1 MTLVNSFLTGPCHTL
16 GRCLPQNHLISSVM
30 IRSHVFCGSFFAV
43 TLSIGALLSG
53 CNAAPSRGGV
63 SEGANSKTATAPAHF
78 SRTALDDYIARA
90 EPAFSWRE
98 TGRKGAIT
106 TLELTSQQWHDTT
119 WKHRV
124 DIIEPAE
131 NEFPGRALLMIS
143 YGAGTDGERFFGQL
157 AANAMKATLV
167 YLWDVPNQP
176 IFEKREDD
184 LIAHTFVQYLQS
196 EPSDA
201 TWPLL
206 LPMTKSVTQAV
217 RAVGEWSQQEEKK
230 NPQTK
235 PLTEWVFSGASKR
248 GWTTWL
254 AAAALNTQNLA
265 PAANADQTAKSAQTA
280 KNQQTAPTAALQPRV
295 AGIIPI
301 VYDNLDLAAQMPH
314 QLATWG
320 RYSAQIDDYTK
331 RGLPDLTG
339 TARGRDLINIV
350 DPFVYR
356 ARFTMPILAISG
368 ANDPYWPLDAFN
380 LYREALPGRT
390 NVYIAPNAG
399 HALGGQEARVAGISV
414 AWFRALAKGQTP
426 PQISAALQDEQGKA
440 IAIKPG
446 EVANAAQ
453 NTQWQLQVLANPEMK
468 VQSARVW
475 VATSATRDFRQA
487 KWQSIKLAPATNAEQ
502 KDEVKSQYTLSLSQF
517 NAAIKAQKYGAAFGE
532 ITIQSADAE
541 ANSQALGLN
550 LPFDLSSP
558 VIIWQNP
565 R

>member
-1 MTLVNSFLTGPCHTL
+1 
-16 GRCLPQNHLISSVM
+16 M
-30 IRSHVFCGSFFAV
+30 IRSHPFAC
-43 TLSIGALLSG
+43 TLFAAAALSIGASLSG
-53 CNAAPSRGGV
+53 CDAAPSRGGV
-63 SEGANSKTATAPAHF
+63 GEGASSKLAASASTLLP
-78 SRTALDDYIARA
+78 RTALDDYIARP

-124 DIIEPAE
+124 DIIEPQE

-143 YGAGTDGERFFGQL
+143 YGGGTDGERFFGQL
-157 AANAMKATLV
+157 AANALKAPVV
-167 YLWDVPNQP
+167 YLWNVPNQP
-176 IFEKREDD
+176 IFDKREDD
-184 LIAHTFVQYLQS
+184 LIAHTFAEYLKS

-217 RAVGEWSQQEEKK
+217 RAVGEWSQNQQKK
-230 NPQTK
+230 NPENQ
-235 PLTEWVFSGASKR
+235 PLEQWVFSGASKR

-254 AAAALNTQNLA
+254 AAAALNTQNVA
-265 PAANADQTAKSAQTA
+265 PAENQTPVDANALK
-280 KNQQTAPTAALQPRV
+280 PRV
-295 AGIIPI
+295 MGIIPI

-314 QLATWG
+314 QLAAWG

-339 TARGRDLINIV
+339 TERGRGLINIV
-350 DPFVYR
+350 DPYVYR
-356 ARFTMPILAISG
+356 ARFAMPILAISG

-380 LYREALPGRT
+380 LYRDALPGQT
-390 NVYIAPNAG
+390 NLYIAPNAG
-399 HALGGQEARVAGISV
+399 HALGGQETHVAGISV

-426 PQISAALQDEQGKA
+426 PQISAELQDRQGKA
-440 IAIKPG
+440 IATKAG
-446 EVANAAQ
+446 EVAQVTKA
-453 NTQWQLQVLANPEMK
+453 TQWQLQVLAGEEMK
-468 VQSARVW
+468 VQSARAW
-475 VATSATRDFRQA
+475 IATSATRDFRQA
-487 KWQSIKLAPATNAEQ
+487 KWQSVPLKPATNLAAEQ
-502 KDEVKSQYTLSLSQF
+502 KGAAKTAYQLPLAQLS
-517 NAAIKAQKYGAAFGE
+517 AGIKAQKYLAAFGE

-558 VIIWQNP
+558 VTIWQNREKGEKRKEERKP
-565 R
+565 